1 MAPAAAGRVEKR
13 RGKRAAEEELDGERR
28 LRKKFGRL
36 RLGDGR
42 AGVFFLG
49 RKSGEF
55 LQLLEANSLVD
66 FYLSTDRLSEQ
77 ALITPTTTT
86 ATAAGGGRYGLEA
99 QRQADGREH
108 AGSPSKYTSSRASS
122 NGDGMQVDDTKTRVY
137 ITDLEDEI
145 AQIEEEESR
154 QTFKVMPEMEKQLMS
169 IPKSVLT
176 HKPKEERN
184 NELVLYRVPAA
195 LGIPAEQDSVRAVM
209 TDARER
215 AREKMAET
223 YNGQAEGDRTPL
235 PDMAVDDEQLPGYDS
250 DPMEIDDS

>member
-36 RLGDGR
+36 RL
-42 AGVFFLG
+42 
-49 RKSGEF
+49 
-55 LQLLEANSLVD
+55 
-66 FYLSTDRLSEQ
+66 DRLSEQ
-77 ALITPTTTT
+77 ALITPTTT
-86 ATAAGGGRYGLEA
+86 AAAAGGGGRYSLEG
-99 QRQADGREH
+99 QRQAGGREH
-108 AGSPSKYTSSRASS
+108 AGSPSKYTSSRAS

-145 AQIEEEESR
+145 AQIEEEER
-154 QTFKVMPEMEKQLMS
+154 GQTFKVMPEMEKQLMS
-169 IPKSVLT
+169 VPKSVLT

-215 AREKMAET
+215 AREKMAEN
-223 YNGQAEGDRTPL
+223 YNGQAEGDRTPP
-235 PDMAVDDEQLPGYDS
+235 PDMPVDGEQSPGYDS

>member
-13 RGKRAAEEELDGERR
+13 RGKRAAEDELDGERR

-36 RLGDGR
+36 RL
-42 AGVFFLG
+42 
-49 RKSGEF
+49 
-55 LQLLEANSLVD
+55 
-66 FYLSTDRLSEQ
+66 DRLSEQ
-77 ALITPTTTT
+77 TLITPTTT
-86 ATAAGGGRYGLEA
+86 AAGGGIYGLEA
-99 QRQADGREH
+99 QRQADEREH
-108 AGSPSKYTSSRASS
+108 AGSPSKYTSSRAS
-122 NGDGMQVDDTKTRVY
+122 NGNGMQVDDTKTRVY
-137 ITDLEDEI
+137 ITDLGDEI
-145 AQIEEEESR
+145 AQIEEEERR

-195 LGIPAEQDSVRAVM
+195 LGIPAEQDSVRAAM

-215 AREKMAET
+215 AREKMAES
-223 YNGQAEGDRTPL
+223 YNGQAEGDRTPP
-235 PDMAVDDEQLPGYDS
+235 PDMPVDGEQLPDYDL